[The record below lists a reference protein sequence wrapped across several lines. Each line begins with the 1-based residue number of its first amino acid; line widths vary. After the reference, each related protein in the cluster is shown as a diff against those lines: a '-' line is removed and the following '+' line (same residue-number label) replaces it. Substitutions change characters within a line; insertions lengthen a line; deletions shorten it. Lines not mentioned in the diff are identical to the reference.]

1 MYLIGFILEGIKA
14 KVITMRVMKVYCPV
28 CGEQATIRK
37 IQMEGID
44 NIPHIYCSCN
54 DFECGHTYML
64 TLTFSHTIQPSNLKP
79 ASNQP
84 ILPL

>member
-1 MYLIGFILEGIKA
+1 
-14 KVITMRVMKVYCPV
+14 MRVLKVYCPA

-37 IQMEGID
+37 IKMEGVD
-44 NIPHIYCSCN
+44 NIPEIYCSCN

-64 TLTFSHTIQPSNLKP
+64 TLTFSHSIHQGNSKQAGN
-79 ASNQP
+79 NH